1 MLITSNQSLAEYN
14 LSLEPRL
21 ASGRERLIESH
32 ENREIL
38 QAQFEKNKEALGI
51 CQNNDDI

>member
-38 QAQFEKNKEALGI
+38 QAQFEKNKEQLGI